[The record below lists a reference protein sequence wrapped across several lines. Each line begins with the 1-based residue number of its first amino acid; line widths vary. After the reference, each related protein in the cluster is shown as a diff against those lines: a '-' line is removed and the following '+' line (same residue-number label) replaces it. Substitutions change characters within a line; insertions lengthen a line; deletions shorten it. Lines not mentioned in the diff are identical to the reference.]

1 MLGSPILYLKGM
13 RILMFQLS
21 GFYYTLQNPNLH
33 NYYLKP
39 EYQLLGPLDPWGMG
53 FLQVRSGVCSGFG
66 DPDPSTRYGSF
77 RKLGVPYFGG
87 PYNKD
92 PTI

>member
-39 EYQLLGPLDPWGMG
+39 EYLIIGSFGPLGNG
-53 FLQVRSGVCSGFG
+53 FPPGEERRV
-66 DPDPSTRYGSF
+66 
-77 RKLGVPYFGG
+77 
-87 PYNKD
+87 
-92 PTI
+92 